1 MQNKTSIILSCL
13 VLHDFC
19 LIEVE
24 ERIEKERGTVCSHGD
39 AGDFLK
45 DEPSEPDK
53 YVIQNKLRHTD
64 DFIFCEEPY
73 VFCLVFDKMN

>member
-1 MQNKTSIILSCL
+1 MQNKTSIILF
-13 VLHDFC
+13 LHYFY

-24 ERIEKERGTVCSHGD
+24 ERLEKERGTVCSHGD

-45 DEPSEPDK
+45 EELSEPDK

-64 DFIFCEEPY
+64 DLIFCEEPY
-73 VFCLVFDKMN
+73 VFCLVFDKIN